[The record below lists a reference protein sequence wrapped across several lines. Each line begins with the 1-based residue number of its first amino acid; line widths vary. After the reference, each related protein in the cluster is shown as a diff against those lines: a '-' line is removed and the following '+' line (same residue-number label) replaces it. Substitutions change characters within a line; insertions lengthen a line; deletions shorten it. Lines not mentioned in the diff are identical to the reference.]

1 MDLTQRKCISS
12 STPIEKNFAT
22 ERKHRL
28 IVFSYNRILHRIS
41 SDSDSA
47 KVAHAKKILGWM
59 TCARRPLK
67 WHEIQGA
74 LSIDTTDRTVD
85 FVRRRSRTH
94 IREICGSL
102 ISNLSGDRLELVHV
116 SANE

>member
-1 MDLTQRKCISS
+1 MDLTQRKYKSFS
-12 STPIEKNFAT
+12 ALLKMYLAVPQRQKLTG
-22 ERKHRL
+22 
-28 IVFSYNRILHRIS
+28 FSYDRILNRVS
-41 SDSDSA
+41 NDLDS
-47 KVAHAKKILGWM
+47 KVALAKKVLGWM

-74 LSIDTTDRTVD
+74 LSTNTTDRTVD
-85 FVRRRSRTH
+85 FVQHRSRVH

-116 SANE
+116 SAKE